1 MIRTIFFDMDGT
13 IIDTEKHYRR
23 LWVEAAR
30 QMGYNMSD
38 EQALSLRSLGRPYAP
53 VRINGFFDDEEA
65 YGKIRGRR
73 MELMAEVLQK
83 EGIELKP
90 YAQETLSELQKR
102 GHRLVITTATDES
115 RTEKYLREVGLREYF
130 DTIVCATMIE
140 NGKPSPDIYL
150 YAAEQVGLKPEDTY
164 AVEDSPNG
172 VMSAYRA
179 GCKTI
184 MIPDQTQ
191 PDDELMKCIYKKCD
205 SLRDLLDMVELS

>member
-30 QMGYNMSD
+30 QMGYNMTD

-53 VRINGFFDDEEA
+53 VRINGFFDDDEA
-65 YGKIRGRR
+65 YGKIRARR

-83 EGIELKP
+83 EGIELKT

-115 RTEKYLREVGLREYF
+115 RTEEYLREVGLREYF

-140 NGKPSPDIYL
+140 KGKPSPDIYL

>member
-1 MIRTIFFDMDGT
+1 MGKTIFFDMDGT
-13 IIDTEKHYRR
+13 ILDTEKHYRR

-30 QMGYNMSD
+30 QMGYNMTD

-53 VRINGFFDDEEA
+53 VRINGFFDDDEA
-65 YGKIRGRR
+65 YGKIRARR

-150 YAAEQVGLKPEDTY
+150 YAAEQVDLKPEDTY

-172 VMSAYRA
+172 VISAYRA

-191 PDDELMKCIYKKCD
+191 PDDELMKCVYKKCD
-205 SLRDLLDMVELS
+205 NLKELLVIDELS

>member
-1 MIRTIFFDMDGT
+1 MGKTIFFDMDGT

-30 QMGYNMSD
+30 QMGYNMTD

-90 YAQETLSELQKR
+90 YAQEALSELQKR

-115 RTEKYLREVGLREYF
+115 RTEEYLRKVGLREYF

-140 NGKPSPDIYL
+140 KGKPSPDIYL

-191 PDDELMKCIYKKCD
+191 PDDELMKCVYKKCD
-205 SLRDLLDMVELS
+205 SLKELLEIDELS

>member
-1 MIRTIFFDMDGT
+1 MGKTIFFDMDGT
-13 IIDTEKHYRR
+13 ILDTEKHYRR

-30 QMGYNMSD
+30 QMGYNMTD

-53 VRINGFFDDEEA
+53 VRINGFFDDDEA
-65 YGKIRGRR
+65 YGKIRARR

>member
-1 MIRTIFFDMDGT
+1 MGKTIFFDMDGT

-30 QMGYNMSD
+30 QMGYNMTD

-53 VRINGFFDDEEA
+53 VRINGFFNDEEA

-115 RTEKYLREVGLREYF
+115 RTEEYLRKVGLCEYF

-140 NGKPSPDIYL
+140 KGKPSPDIYL

-172 VMSAYRA
+172 IMSAYRA

-191 PDDELMKCIYKKCD
+191 PDDELMKCVYKKCD

>member
-1 MIRTIFFDMDGT
+1 MGKTIFFDMDGT

-30 QMGYNMSD
+30 QMGYNMTD

-90 YAQETLSELQKR
+90 YAQEALSELQKR

-130 DTIVCATMIE
+130 DTFICATMIE
-140 NGKPSPDIYL
+140 KGKPSPDIYL

-172 VMSAYRA
+172 IMSAYRA

>member
-1 MIRTIFFDMDGT
+1 MGKTIFFDMDGT

-30 QMGYNMSD
+30 QMGYNMTD

-90 YAQETLSELQKR
+90 YAQEALSELQKR

-115 RTEKYLREVGLREYF
+115 RTEEYLREVGLREYF
-130 DTIVCATMIE
+130 DTFICATMIE
-140 NGKPSPDIYL
+140 KGKPSPDIYL

-172 VMSAYRA
+172 IMSAYRA

>member
-1 MIRTIFFDMDGT
+1 MEKTIFFDMDGT
-13 IIDTEKHYRR
+13 LIDTEKHYRR
-23 LWVEAAR
+23 LWVEAAH
-30 QMGYNMSD
+30 QMGYNMTD

-65 YGKIRGRR
+65 YGKIRARR

-90 YAQETLSELQKR
+90 YTVEVLSELQKR

-115 RTEKYLREVGLREYF
+115 RTEKYLGEVGLRDYF

-140 NGKPSPDIYL
+140 KGKPSPDIYL

-172 VMSAYRA
+172 VMSAYKA

-191 PDDELMKCIYKKCD
+191 PDDELMKFVYKKCD
-205 SLRDLLDMVELS
+205 NLKELLYMDELS